1 MNTQSSYDRVA
12 EEYARR
18 VYGELAGKPLDRK
31 LLDWLIEKVGGRGV
45 IADIGCGPGQ
55 IARYLSDHGAAACG
69 VDLSPG
75 MLAQARTLN
84 PGLEFTQADM
94 RTLEGIADG
103 AYAGITAFYS
113 IIHVPESDLVTA
125 FTTFKRVLQPGGV
138 VLLAFHLGAE
148 IKHLDEWWGEPVSV
162 DFIFYSRET
171 IKQKLAEAGFTV
183 EEALER
189 DPYPEVEFASR
200 RGYIFARV

>member
-1 MNTQSSYDRVA
+1 MNTQSSYDCVA

-18 VYGELAGKPLDRK
+18 VYGELAGKPFDRK

-45 IADIGCGPGQ
+45 IGDIGCGPGQ

-84 PGLEFTQADM
+84 PDLEFTQADM
-94 RTLEGIADG
+94 RTLAGLSDG
-103 AYAGITAFYS
+103 AYGGIAAFYS
-113 IIHVPESDLVTA
+113 IIHIPEADLAQA
-125 FTTFKRVLQPGGV
+125 FAAFKRVLQPGGI

-148 IKHLDEWWGEPVSV
+148 VKHLDEWWGEPVSV
-162 DFIFYSRET
+162 DFIFYARET
-171 IKQKLAEAGFTV
+171 IKEKLVEAGFTI
-183 EEALER
+183 EEAIER

-200 RGYIFARV
+200 RAYVFARA

>member
-31 LLDWLIEKVGGRGV
+31 LLDWLIEKVGGRGM

-84 PGLEFTQADM
+84 PDLEFTQADM

-103 AYAGITAFYS
+103 ACAGISAFYS
-113 IIHVPESDLVTA
+113 IIHVPESELAQA
-125 FTTFKRVLQPGGV
+125 FAAFKRVLQPGGV

-171 IKQKLAEAGFTV
+171 IKQKLTEAGFTV

>member
-31 LLDWLIEKVGGRGV
+31 LLDWLIEKVGGRGM

-84 PGLEFTQADM
+84 PDLEFMQADM
-94 RTLEGIADG
+94 RTLEGIPDR
-103 AYAGITAFYS
+103 AYAGISAFYS
-113 IIHVPESDLVTA
+113 IIHVPESELAQA
-125 FTTFKRVLQPGGV
+125 FAAFKRVLQPGGV

-171 IKQKLAEAGFTV
+171 IKQKLTEAGFV
-183 EEALER
+183 IEEAIER

>member
-31 LLDWLIEKVGGRGV
+31 LLDWLIEKVDGRGM

-84 PGLEFTQADM
+84 PDLEFTQADM

-103 AYAGITAFYS
+103 AYAGISAFYS
-113 IIHVPESDLVTA
+113 IIHVPESELAQA
-125 FTTFKRVLQPGGV
+125 FAAFKRVLQPGGV

-171 IKQKLAEAGFTV
+171 IKQKLTEAGFTV

>member
-31 LLDWLIEKVGGRGV
+31 LLDWLIEKVGERGM

-84 PGLEFTQADM
+84 PDLEFMQADM
-94 RTLEGIADG
+94 RTLEGIPDR
-103 AYAGITAFYS
+103 AYAGISAFYS
-113 IIHVPESDLVTA
+113 IIHVPESELAQA
-125 FTTFKRVLQPGGV
+125 FAAFKRVLQPGGV

-171 IKQKLAEAGFTV
+171 IKQKLTEAGFV
-183 EEALER
+183 IEEAIER

>member
-31 LLDWLIEKVGGRGV
+31 LLDWLIEKVGERGM

-84 PGLEFTQADM
+84 PDLEFTQADM
-94 RTLEGIADG
+94 RTLEGIPDR
-103 AYAGITAFYS
+103 AYAGISAFYS
-113 IIHVPESDLVTA
+113 IIHVPESELAQA
-125 FTTFKRVLQPGGV
+125 FAAFKRVLQPGGV

-171 IKQKLAEAGFTV
+171 IKQKLTEAGFV
-183 EEALER
+183 IEEAIER

>member
-31 LLDWLIEKVGGRGV
+31 LLDWLIEKVDGRGV

-84 PGLEFTQADM
+84 PDLEFTQADM

-103 AYAGITAFYS
+103 AYAGISAFYS
-113 IIHVPESDLVTA
+113 IIHVPEDELVQA
-125 FTTFKRVLQPGGV
+125 FTSFKRVLQPDGV

-171 IKQKLAEAGFTV
+171 IKQKLTEAGFTV

>member
-75 MLAQARTLN
+75 MLTQARTLN

-94 RTLEGIADG
+94 RTLEGIPDG
-103 AYAGITAFYS
+103 AYAGIAAFYS
-113 IIHVPESDLVTA
+113 IIHVPESELVTA
-125 FTTFKRVLQPGGV
+125 FTAFNRVLQPGGV

-148 IKHLDEWWGEPVSV
+148 IKHLDEWWGEQVSV

>member
-31 LLDWLIEKVGGRGV
+31 LLDWLIEKVGERGM

-84 PGLEFTQADM
+84 PDLEFMQADM
-94 RTLEGIADG
+94 RTLEGIPDR
-103 AYAGITAFYS
+103 AYAGISAFYS
-113 IIHVPESDLVTA
+113 IIHVPESELAQA
-125 FTTFKRVLQPGGV
+125 FAAFKRVLQPGGV

-171 IKQKLAEAGFTV
+171 IKQKLTEAGFTV